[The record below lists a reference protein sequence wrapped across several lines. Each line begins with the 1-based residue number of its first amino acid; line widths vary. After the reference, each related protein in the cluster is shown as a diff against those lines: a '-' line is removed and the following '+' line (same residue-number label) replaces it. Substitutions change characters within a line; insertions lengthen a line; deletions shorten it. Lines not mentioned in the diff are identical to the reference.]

1 MATSGQKPAVAS
13 MSIGGYLNSA
23 VNEAVKSLI
32 DSGITVVA
40 AAGNSNDD
48 ACQYTPA
55 GVEQVGP
62 SNLSLAKVNGKG
74 GGGGWMGLKEVAPAP
89 PPNKPNSPYMYT
101 KKKVYA
107 HIYVCVHIFIPVVV
121 FCRTCNHNTFL

>member
-13 MSIGGYLNSA
+13 MSIGGYRNYA
-23 VNEAVKSLI
+23 VNNAVKSLI

-40 AAGNSNDD
+40 AAGNSDDD
-48 ACQYTPA
+48 ACRYTPA

-74 GGGGWMGLKEVAPAP
+74 RGGGGLDGTERSGP
-89 PPNKPNSPYMYT
+89 SPSSEQT
-101 KKKVYA
+101 
-107 HIYVCVHIFIPVVV
+107 
-121 FCRTCNHNTFL
+121 